1 MIKDPQ
7 HRSTLDVIHSHIS
20 VRKFTDE
27 PINDD
32 LLATV
37 IEAGTRASTSSNM
50 QAYTIIS
57 ITEPDLK
64 NRVAKLCADQK
75 QIHQSATFL
84 ACCADMHRLELCT
97 KMHDGEADF
106 GITEATVIAL
116 VDTALVMQT
125 IAIAAESV
133 GLGICMIGAMRNN
146 PHDIR
151 DALKLPKHVFP
162 IAGLCLGWP
171 DEKRDPKIRL
181 PLDAIWHREQYRSD
195 DELKSLVQAYDG
207 MMSAYF
213 EEHGM
218 HAKEPRWSAIMAQ
231 RSAALSKRRDV
242 GTLIKD
248 QGLNTQ
254 ES

>member
-1 MIKDPQ
+1 MIKEPQ
-7 HRSTLDVIHSHIS
+7 HRSTLDVIHSHVS

-32 LLATV
+32 LLATL

-57 ITEPDLK
+57 ITEPDHK
-64 NRVAKLCADQK
+64 NHLAKLCADQQ
-75 QIHQSATFL
+75 QIHQSAAFL

-97 KMHDGEADF
+97 DMHDEEADF
-106 GITEATVIAL
+106 GITEATVVAL

-133 GLGICMIGAMRNN
+133 GLGICMIGAMRNH
-146 PHDIR
+146 PHEIR

-162 IAGLCLGWP
+162 MSGLCLGWP
-171 DEKRDPKIRL
+171 AEKRDPKLRL
-181 PLDAIWHREQYRSD
+181 PLDAIWHRERYRSD
-195 DELKSLVQAYDG
+195 DELKALIQAYDG
-207 MMSAYF
+207 MMAAYF

-218 HAKEPRWSAIMAQ
+218 HPAEPRWSAIMAQ
-231 RSAALSKRRDV
+231 RCVGFSKRLDV
-242 GTLIKD
+242 GNVLRE
-248 QGLNTQ
+248 QGLNNQ
-254 ES
+254 K